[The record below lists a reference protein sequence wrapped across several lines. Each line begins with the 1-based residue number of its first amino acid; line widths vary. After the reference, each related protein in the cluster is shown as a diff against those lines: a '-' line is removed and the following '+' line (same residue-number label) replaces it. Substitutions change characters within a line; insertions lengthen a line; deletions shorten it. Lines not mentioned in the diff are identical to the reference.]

1 MDIYF
6 VVLFFHI
13 SGAFILFMGMS
24 LEWVGVTKLN
34 RSVKLEQALEWTNFL
49 STYKSAFII
58 GGVLLLITGI
68 YMASAKWGWAPWMM
82 VSFLL
87 WLFLVIQGSV
97 FTGGKITTLRKFLN
111 SSTDIKS
118 SDLNSHIIKL
128 KLLNLL
134 QSRLTVG
141 FGAIFIMTVKPDLAG
156 SLIVV
161 LIAFILGLAP
171 FLSKQKSAA

>member
-34 RSVKLEQALEWTNFL
+34 KSEKLEQAKEWTNFL
-49 STYKSAFII
+49 SSYKSAFII
-58 GGVLLLITGI
+58 GGILLLITGI
-68 YMASAKWGWAPWMM
+68 YMASAKWGWAPWMI
-82 VSFLL
+82 VSFFL
-87 WLFLVIQGSV
+87 WLFLVIQGSA
-97 FTGGKITTLRKFLN
+97 FTGKKISSFRKYIN
-111 SSTDIKS
+111 TSTDLKTSEIKE
-118 SDLNSHIIKL
+118 HIAKMKL
-128 KLLNLL
+128 INLL

-171 FLSKQKSAA
+171 FLAKQKIN